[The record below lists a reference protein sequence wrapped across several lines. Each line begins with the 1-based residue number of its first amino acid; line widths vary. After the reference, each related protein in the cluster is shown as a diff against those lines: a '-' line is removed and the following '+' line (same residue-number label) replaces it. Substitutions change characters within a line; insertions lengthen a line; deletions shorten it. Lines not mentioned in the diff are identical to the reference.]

1 MSYVGK
7 PPIDRTLGLSQK
19 NTGVG
24 DGSTTNFD
32 ILTTAAPE
40 GGDTAVDVFVD
51 NVRQEPG
58 TGKAY
63 VLAQDG
69 SSEWKRITFSTAPA
83 SGAVIWT
90 NNRLRTQV
98 TNTLPGSG
106 TITTALLGAN
116 SVTNAK
122 MADDAVGVAELSATG
137 TASTLTFLRG
147 DNSWDSPL
155 SGAVSLTTGNL
166 YNNWTE
172 ITIDTTTT
180 ADPATVNAAVI
191 GPVTINSS
199 GTTGWTIDGQVTI
212 F

>member
-1 MSYVGK
+1 MSKVITTQLQRSGGVAFNLPMTDGTVGHAVQ
-7 PPIDRTLGLSQK
+7 T
-19 NTGVG
+19 
-24 DGSTTNFD
+24 DGSGNLSIATIPTTG
-32 ILTTAAPE
+32 IA
-40 GGDTAVDVFVD
+40 D
-51 NVRQEPG
+51 N
-58 TGKAY
+58 A
-63 VLAQDG
+63 
-69 SSEWKRITFSTAPA
+69 
-83 SGAVIWT
+83 
-90 NNRLRTQV
+90 
-98 TNTLPGSG
+98 
-106 TITTALLGAN
+106 
-116 SVTNAK
+116 VTNAK

-137 TASTLTFLRG
+137 TPSTLTFLRG
-147 DNSWDSPL
+147 DNSWDTPL

>member
-1 MSYVGK
+1 MSKVITTQVQRSGGVAFTLPMTDGTVGH
-7 PPIDRTLGLSQK
+7 TLQ
-19 NTGVG
+19 TDGVG
-24 DGSTTNFD
+24 NLNISTVP
-32 ILTTAAPE
+32 TTGIADSA
-40 GGDTAVDVFVD
+40 
-51 NVRQEPG
+51 
-58 TGKAY
+58 
-63 VLAQDG
+63 
-69 SSEWKRITFSTAPA
+69 
-83 SGAVIWT
+83 
-90 NNRLRTQV
+90 
-98 TNTLPGSG
+98 
-106 TITTALLGAN
+106 
-116 SVTNAK
+116 VTNAK

>member
-1 MSYVGK
+1 MSKVITTQVQRSGGVAFNLPMTDGTVGHVLQT
-7 PPIDRTLGLSQK
+7 D
-19 NTGVG
+19 GVG
-24 DGSTTNFD
+24 NLSVTTVP
-32 ILTTAAPE
+32 TTGIADSA
-40 GGDTAVDVFVD
+40 
-51 NVRQEPG
+51 
-58 TGKAY
+58 
-63 VLAQDG
+63 
-69 SSEWKRITFSTAPA
+69 
-83 SGAVIWT
+83 
-90 NNRLRTQV
+90 
-98 TNTLPGSG
+98 
-106 TITTALLGAN
+106 
-116 SVTNAK
+116 VTNAK

-137 TASTLTFLRG
+137 TPSTLTFLRG
-147 DNSWDSPL
+147 DNSWDTPL